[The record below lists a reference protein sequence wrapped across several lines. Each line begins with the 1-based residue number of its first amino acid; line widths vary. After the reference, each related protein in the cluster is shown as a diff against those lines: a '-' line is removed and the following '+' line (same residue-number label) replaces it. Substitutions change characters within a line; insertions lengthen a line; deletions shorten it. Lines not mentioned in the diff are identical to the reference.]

1 MTQLLRNTNGI
12 VSLPRIRV
20 IKTLTSNIV
29 NKKKGK
35 HYILW

>member
-1 MTQLLRNTNGI
+1 MIQPLRNTNGI
-12 VSLPRIRV
+12 VSLQRIKS